1 MKRGSK
7 DLCDTISPQGS
18 RQAVL
23 LVHPLRG
30 RKSEVRSRSQSTGK
44 KLPLPFVCPP
54 VKLPASL
61 HSPPPYFPT
70 RAVSSSALTRP
81 LACVLVLLIWAAIYL
96 PALGS
101 LEIKGEEGRRLLPA
115 VTMLDGGSWIVPQI
129 GGVDYLS
136 KPPLVNWLAAAAFEV
151 ESLFQG
157 RGSRSEWAARA
168 PSVLAVLALALTMTA
183 ALGGLLTPRGALFA
197 AVCALTNLGLMEKG
211 RLAEIEALYISLY
224 GIALALWLG
233 GWRDDTL
240 RADSG
245 RPPRHG
251 RTWTVPWVFLGLGL
265 LTKGPLHLFFFYA
278 VVLAV
283 VGSAGRWRDLLNRA
297 HLAGVGIMLAIF
309 ALWAVPYLHQTAAH
323 RAGGVW
329 LAQFQGRL
337 EVDER
342 FRFGVWLL
350 NIPRGLINFLPWVV
364 LLPLVWR
371 PAPGDWPDADRAL
384 LVGGRWAVLGCFLAV
399 SLAPGGQPRYTLP
412 LLVPASILL
421 GLACR
426 RGWDSVEVDGALP
439 PWLGVVWTRTAA
451 AGVALAGV
459 LAPWAAL
466 FGGGGGLRWAVA
478 VAVMLAAGWLAW
490 RVVPWKLP
498 PPWER
503 VRPYQ
508 LLPLTLASA
517 AAMALLTWDYASG
530 VVPLLRARESVRP
543 AARVINRVIAADPDS
558 IARAAPICVLRPGF
572 VPFLYYLHPPLAYL
586 QEKKELDTAAP
597 GSVCWLLRRRGEQV
611 GVDVPLAR
619 GPGWREVATVMDK
632 RSQEPLKNQW
642 VLWRIPAKEQ
652 GL

>member
-1 MKRGSK
+1 M
-7 DLCDTISPQGS
+7 SPP
-18 RQAVL
+18 AVL
-23 LVHPLRG
+23 
-30 RKSEVRSRSQSTGK
+30 SR
-44 KLPLPFVCPP
+44 P
-54 VKLPASL
+54 V
-61 HSPPPYFPT
+61 
-70 RAVSSSALTRP
+70 
-81 LACVLVLLIWAAIYL
+81 ACALVLLIWAALYL

-115 VTMLDGGSWIVPQI
+115 VTMLADGGWIVPQI

-151 ESLFQG
+151 ESWFRG
-157 RGSRSEWAARA
+157 RGARSEWAARA
-168 PSVLAVLALALTMTA
+168 PSALAVLALALTITGSLA
-183 ALGGLLTPRGALFA
+183 DLLTPRGALFA
-197 AVCALTNLGLMEKG
+197 AVGVLTNLGLLEKG

-224 GIALALWLG
+224 GLALVLWLG

-245 RPPRHG
+245 RPPHRW
-251 RTWTVPWVFLGLGL
+251 RTWTVPWVLLGLGL
-265 LTKGPLHLFFFYA
+265 LAKGPLHLFFFYA

-297 HLAGVGIMLAIF
+297 HLAGVGLMLAIF

-337 EVDER
+337 EVNEQ
-342 FRFGVWLL
+342 FHFGVWLL
-350 NIPRGLINFLPWVV
+350 NIPRGLINYLPWVV

-384 LVGGRWAVLGCFLAV
+384 LRGGRWATLGCFLVV

-412 LLVPASILL
+412 LLVPASVLL
-421 GLACR
+421 ALACR
-426 RGWDSVEVDGALP
+426 RGWDNVEVDGALP

-451 AGVALAGV
+451 LCLALAGV

-466 FGGGGGLRWAVA
+466 CGGGGVGRWALA
-478 VAVMLAAGWLAW
+478 ALVMLAAGGMVG

-503 VRPYQ
+503 SRPHG

-517 AAMALLTWDYASG
+517 TAMALLTWDYASG
-530 VVPLLRARESVRP
+530 VVPLLRTRESVRP
-543 AARVINRVIAADPDS
+543 AARAINRIIAADFGS
-558 IARAAPICVLRPGF
+558 TARPAPIFVLRPGF
-572 VPFLYYLHPPLAYL
+572 VPFLYYLHPSPHYL
-586 QEKKELDTAAP
+586 QETKELDTAAP
-597 GSVCWLLRRRGEQV
+597 ESACWLLRRRGEQV
-611 GVDVPLAR
+611 VVDMPLAR
-619 GPGWREVATVMDK
+619 GLGWREAATVVDK
-632 RSQEPLKNQW
+632 RIGEPGKSQW
-642 VLWRIPAKEQ
+642 VLWHIPPKK
-652 GL
+652 

>member
-1 MKRGSK
+1 M
-7 DLCDTISPQGS
+7 S
-18 RQAVL
+18 RPAVL
-23 LVHPLRG
+23 
-30 RKSEVRSRSQSTGK
+30 S
-44 KLPLPFVCPP
+44 LP
-54 VKLPASL
+54 
-61 HSPPPYFPT
+61 T
-70 RAVSSSALTRP
+70 
-81 LACVLVLLIWAAIYL
+81 ACALVLLIWAAIYL

-115 VTMLDGGSWIVPQI
+115 VTMLAGGSWIVPQI

-151 ESLFQG
+151 EAWFRG
-157 RGSRSEWAARA
+157 RGAHGEWAARA
-168 PSVLAVLALALTMTA
+168 PSALAVLALALTIA
-183 ALGGLLTPRGALFA
+183 GSLGGLLTPRGALFA
-197 AVCALTNLGLMEKG
+197 AVCVLTNLGLLEKG

-224 GIALALWLG
+224 GMALALWLG

-245 RPPRHG
+245 LPPRRW
-251 RTWTVPWVFLGLGL
+251 RTWTVPWVLLGLGL

-283 VGSAGRWRDLLNRA
+283 VGSARRWRDLLTA
-297 HLAGVGIMLAIF
+297 EHLAGILLMLAIF

-337 EVDER
+337 EVNEQ

-384 LVGGRWAVLGCFLAV
+384 LRGGRWAVLGCFLAV

-412 LLVPASILL
+412 LLVPASVLL
-421 GLACR
+421 ALACR
-426 RGWDSVEVDGALP
+426 RGWDNVEVDGALP
-439 PWLGVVWTRTAA
+439 PWLGVVWTRAA
-451 AGVALAGV
+451 AVGVALAGV

-466 FGGGGGLRWAVA
+466 FGGGGGWRWAVA
-478 VAVMLAAGWLAW
+478 MMVMLAAGWLVW

-503 VRPYQ
+503 VRPHQ

-517 AAMALLTWDYASG
+517 AAMALLTWDYAVG
-530 VVPLLRARESVRP
+530 IVPLLRAHESVRP
-543 AARVINRVIAADPDS
+543 AARVINRAIADDPTP
-558 IARAAPICVLRPGF
+558 IMRTAPVTILRPGF
-572 VPFLYYLHPPLAYL
+572 VPFLYYLRHRGANP
-586 QEKKELDTAAP
+586 AP
-597 GSVCWLLRRRGEQV
+597 GYIQDLGQFRPIVNQWLLV
-611 GVDVPLAR
+611 
-619 GPGWREVATVMDK
+619 REEDLGAVRKTITAWNEPFGRISGQFSVTDK
-632 RSQEPLKNQW
+632 RATRGHGRWL
-642 VLWRIPAKEQ
+642 LLRIYSEQ
-652 GL
+652 LPQG

>member
-1 MKRGSK
+1 MS
-7 DLCDTISPQGS
+7 S
-18 RQAVL
+18 AVL
-23 LVHPLRG
+23 
-30 RKSEVRSRSQSTGK
+30 S
-44 KLPLPFVCPP
+44 
-54 VKLPASL
+54 
-61 HSPPPYFPT
+61 
-70 RAVSSSALTRP
+70 RP
-81 LACVLVLLIWAAIYL
+81 LACGLVLLLWAAIYL

-115 VTMLDGGSWIVPQI
+115 VAMLDGGGWIVPQI

-136 KPPLVNWLAAAAFEV
+136 KPPLINWLAAAAFEG
-151 ESLFQG
+151 ESLF
-157 RGSRSEWAARA
+157 RGPGAHSEWAARA

-183 ALGGLLTPRGALFA
+183 SLAGLLTPRGALFA

-245 RPPRHG
+245 RPPRRG
-251 RTWTVPWVFLGLGL
+251 RTWTVPWIFLGLGL
-265 LTKGPLHLFFFYA
+265 LTKGPLHLLFFYA

-283 VGSAGRWRDLLNRA
+283 VGCAGRWGDLLNRA
-297 HLAGVGIMLAIF
+297 HLAGVGLMLAIF

-337 EVDER
+337 EVNEQ

-384 LVGGRWAVLGCFLAV
+384 LLGGRWAVLGCFLAV

-426 RGWDSVEVDGALP
+426 RGWDDVEVDGALP
-439 PWLGVVWTRTAA
+439 PWLGVVWTRAGA
-451 AGVALAGV
+451 VGVALAGV

-466 FGGGGGLRWAVA
+466 FGGGGGRRWAVA
-478 VAVMLAAGWLAW
+478 LAVMLAAGWMGW
-490 RVVPWKLP
+490 RVVPWKMP

-503 VRPYQ
+503 VRPHQ
-508 LLPLTLASA
+508 FLPLTLASA
-517 AAMALLTWDYASG
+517 AAMALLTWDYAVG
-530 VVPLLRARESVRP
+530 VVPLLRAHESVRP
-543 AARVINRVIAADPDS
+543 AARAINRAIDNSPDAGFQDS
-558 IARAAPICVLRPGF
+558 KLTVLQPGF
-572 VPFLYYLHPPLAYL
+572 VPFLYYLNPGPVYIRKLSQLDGSEHWLLAQGKDFDAIRQAVDRRGL
-586 QEKKELDTAAP
+586 VPVMQVAVTDKRTVSKVRSGVADQRDQWQLLRLDHLPMAP
-597 GSVCWLLRRRGEQV
+597 GR
-611 GVDVPLAR
+611 P
-619 GPGWREVATVMDK
+619 
-632 RSQEPLKNQW
+632 
-642 VLWRIPAKEQ
+642 
-652 GL
+652 